1 MEKYPKEYFFTSPRT
16 PLVTEAEYQTLYAE
30 SILHPEA
37 FWATHAERELTWIKK
52 WDTVTSGS
60 FEEGNV
66 KWFQGGVLN
75 VSYNCLDR
83 HVLSGYGEHV
93 AYLWEGNRG
102 EKRSITYAEM
112 LTQVSRLANVLKKQ
126 GVKKGDRVCIY
137 MPMIPEAIYA
147 MLACA
152 RIGAVHT
159 VVFGGFSAEAL
170 AHRIEDADSQ
180 VVITADIGRR
190 GDKSIP
196 LKENVNRALTHCP
209 RVRATIV
216 VRTHDTLTE
225 EHPTDIDYEK
235 AVSEVASVCDP
246 EPMDAEDPLFILY
259 TSGST
264 GKPKGVV
271 HTTGGYVLYASL
283 THKYAFDYQQG
294 DVYWCMADIG
304 WITGHSYVVY
314 GPLCNRA
321 TSVIFEGVPTYPDAS
336 RTWEIVD
343 AYNVTTLYTT
353 PTLIRTLMAHG
364 DAYVTQCKR
373 SSLRILGSVGE
384 PINPE
389 AWRWL
394 HGIVGE
400 KRCPVVDTWWQT
412 ETGGLAIAPLPWA
425 GAQKPGYCMR
435 PFFGIQP
442 VLLDEAGK
450 EISGEGSGKL
460 ALKGAWPGMMR
471 DVWQNHSR
479 YLSAYFEQY
488 PGYYITGDG
497 GNRDQDGD
505 LCVTGRVDDAM
516 NISGHLIGTAE
527 VESAFILHPL
537 VAETAVVGIPH
548 ELKGESMVAFVVL
561 KIGTEPTDT
570 LREEL
575 INVVKVQV
583 GSFAKPD
590 RVEFVEGLPK
600 TRSGKIMR
608 RLLRKLA
615 QGLFDEFGDISTL
628 AEPSIVDSL
637 IAHVR
642 KTSETEQSL

>member
-1 MEKYPKEYFFTSPRT
+1 MEKSSEEYSFTPSRT
-16 PLVTEAEYQTLYAE
+16 PHITETEYKILYEE
-30 SILHPEA
+30 SILHPEE
-37 FWATHAERELTWIKK
+37 FWAKQAKEELSWMKE
-52 WDTVTSGS
+52 WHTVTSGS

-66 KWFQGGVLN
+66 KWFLGGELN

-83 HVLSGYGEHV
+83 HVLEGYGEQV
-93 AYLWEGNRG
+93 AYFWEGNLG
-102 EKRSITYAEM
+102 EKRSITYSEM
-112 LTQVSRLANVLKKQ
+112 LDHVCRLANVLKKQ
-126 GVKKGDRVCIY
+126 GVRKGDRVCIY

-147 MLACA
+147 MLACT

-170 AHRIEDADSQ
+170 AHRILDADSH
-180 VVITADIGRR
+180 VIITADIGKR
-190 GDKSIP
+190 GDKNIP
-196 LKENVNRALTHCP
+196 LKENVNQALTQCP
-209 RVRATIV
+209 HVRATIV
-216 VRTHDTLTE
+216 VKTQETPFH
-225 EHPTDIDYEK
+225 EHATDIDYGK
-235 AVSEVASVCDP
+235 AVSEVSNICSP
-246 EPMDAEDPLFILY
+246 EPMSAEDPLFILY

-271 HTTGGYVLYASL
+271 HTIGGYLLYASL
-283 THKYAFDYQQG
+283 THTYAFDYQEG

-321 TSVIFEGVPTYPDAS
+321 TSVIFEGIPTYPDAG

-343 AYNVTTLYTT
+343 TYKVTTLYTT

-364 DAYVTQCKR
+364 DEYVIKTKR
-373 SSLRILGSVGE
+373 SSLRVLGSVGE

-394 HGIVGE
+394 YNVVGDG
-400 KRCPVVDTWWQT
+400 RCPIVDTWWQT

-425 GAQKPGYCMR
+425 GTQKPGYCMR

-442 VLLDEAGK
+442 VILDERGK
-450 EISGEGSGKL
+450 EVLGEGGGKL
-460 ALKGAWPGMMR
+460 ALKGVWPGMMR
-471 DVWQNHSR
+471 DVWRDHAR

-488 PGYYITGDG
+488 SGYYITGDG
-497 GNRDQDGD
+497 AYRDGDGD

-527 VESAFILHPL
+527 IESACILHPL
-537 VAETAVVGIPH
+537 VAEAAVVGIPH

-561 KIGTEPTDT
+561 KIGAEPLEG

-575 INVVKVQV
+575 IGLVKLHV

-608 RLLRKLA
+608 RLLRKMA
-615 QGLFDEFGDISTL
+615 QGLFEDLGDISTL
-628 AEPSIVDSL
+628 AEPGIVDSL
-637 IAHVR
+637 IAQMH
-642 KTSETEQSL
+642 KSSKQ